1 MSLTVIVMT
10 GTALCFILG
19 FIAGHAV
26 DKREERRR
34 AAYKKPPKD

>member
-19 FIAGHAV
+19 LVAGMAL
-26 DKREERRR
+26 DRKEKRREEEIKARQ
-34 AAYKKPPKD
+34 KD

>member
-19 FIAGHAV
+19 FIAGHAA

-34 AAYKKPPKD
+34 EAHKKPTKD